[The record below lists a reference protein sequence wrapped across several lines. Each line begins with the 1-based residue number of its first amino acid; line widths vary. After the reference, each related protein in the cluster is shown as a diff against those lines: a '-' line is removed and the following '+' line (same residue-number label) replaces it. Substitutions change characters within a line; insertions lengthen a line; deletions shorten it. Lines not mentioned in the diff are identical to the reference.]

1 MIKTLTGGS
10 PAEQNADWRLLRVY
24 IHYRVFLALLLLGL
38 FALPSGRGI
47 VGDSNSL
54 LFLGSSVSY
63 CGFTLVG
70 LWLTRQPE
78 RDLVFQSLL
87 RLLIDIVALTLM
99 LHASGGLNPQFSML
113 FLVTVAAGN
122 IILTGRLGA
131 LVAAVAAISILYEQ
145 FYFAVSEDTGLSP
158 RLLMQTSL
166 LGLSFFA
173 VALFSQLIS
182 QRMRQ
187 SEALADQRA
196 EDIVGLQT
204 LNAQI
209 IQRMRTGIIVITEH
223 RRILLIN
230 DSARQLL
237 GVEDMPGLGQ
247 TLREISEQLE
257 AGFSAWWQNPT
268 LHQTPFRNSPTAPT
282 VSASFAGLG
291 EKSRN
296 RNVLIFLEDVAQM
309 AQQAQQL
316 KLVSLGRLA
325 ASIAHEV
332 RNPLG
337 AISHATQLLAESP
350 AITGPDHRLLEI
362 IQQHCL
368 RMNGIVENVL
378 QLSRRQSPTPQLFS
392 LESWLRSFAE
402 EFNSGRPQAALI
414 SIYCGVENL
423 QVRFDPEQL
432 YQVVANVVGNGLR
445 YSLQHMGREEIRLVA
460 GQVTQDD
467 LPYLDIIDS
476 GPGIPPSTR
485 DHLFEPFYT
494 TGNGGTGLGLYISR
508 ELCEANQARL
518 DCQGPERGGACFRI
532 TFAHPGRGSL
542 SPERGVQLTT
552 EF

>member
-1 MIKTLTGGS
+1 MIKSLNGN
-10 PAEQNADWRLLRVY
+10 PAEANADWRLLRVY
-24 IHYRVFLALLLLGL
+24 IHYRVFLSLLLLGL
-38 FALPSGRGI
+38 FALPSGKDI
-47 VGDSNSL
+47 VGGSNNL
-54 LFLGSSVSY
+54 LFLGSSIAY
-63 CGFTLVG
+63 CGFTLLG
-70 LWLTRQPE
+70 LWFTRRPE
-78 RDLVFQSLL
+78 RDLIFPSLL
-87 RLLIDIVALTLM
+87 RLLIDILALTLM

-113 FLVTVAAGN
+113 FLVTVATGN
-122 IILTGRLGA
+122 ILLTGRLGA
-131 LVAAVAAISILYEQ
+131 LVAAVAAFAILYEQ

-158 RLLMQTSL
+158 KILMQTSL

-173 VALFSQLIS
+173 LALFSQLIS

-187 SEALADQRA
+187 GEALADQRA

-209 IQRMRTGIIVITEH
+209 IQRMRTGIVVITED
-223 RRILLIN
+223 RVILLIN

-237 GVEDMPGLGQ
+237 GVEELPGLGQ
-247 TLREISEQLE
+247 TLREVSELLD
-257 AGFSAWWQNPT
+257 AGFNAWWQNPT
-268 LHQTPFRNSPTAPT
+268 LRHTPFRNNPTTPS
-282 VSASFAGLG
+282 VSASFAALG

-296 RNVLIFLEDVAQM
+296 HNVLIFLEDMAAM

-350 AITGPDHRLLEI
+350 VIAGPDHRLLEI
-362 IQQHCL
+362 IQQHCV

-378 QLSRRQSPTPQLFS
+378 QLSRRQSPTPQLFG
-392 LESWLRSFAE
+392 LEGWLQDFAE
-402 EFNSGRPQAALI
+402 EFNSGRAEPALI
-414 SIYCGVENL
+414 SIYCGVDGL

-432 YQVVANVVGNGLR
+432 YQVVANLVGNGLR
-445 YSLQHMGREEIRLVA
+445 YSLQHLGREEIRLVA

-467 LPYLDIIDS
+467 LPYLDVIDS
-476 GPGIPPSTR
+476 GPGIPPTTR
-485 DHLFEPFYT
+485 EHLFEPFYT

-518 DCQGPERGGACFRI
+518 DCQSPERSGACFRI
-532 TFAHPGRGSL
+532 TFAHPGRGS
-542 SPERGVQLTT
+542 
-552 EF
+552 

>member
-1 MIKTLTGGS
+1 MIKPLTATT
-10 PAEQNADWRLLRVY
+10 PAERDADWRLLRVY
-24 IHYRVFLALLLLGL
+24 IHYRVFLSLLLLGL
-38 FALPSGRGI
+38 FALPNGKAI
-47 VGDSNSL
+47 VGGSNSL

-63 CGFTLVG
+63 CGFTLLG
-70 LWLTRQPE
+70 LWFTRQPE
-78 RDLVFQSLL
+78 PDLIFQSLL
-87 RLLIDIVALTLM
+87 RLLIDIIALTLM

-122 IILTGRLGA
+122 ILLTGRLGA
-131 LVAAVAAISILYEQ
+131 FVAAVAAIAILYEQ

-158 RLLMQTSL
+158 KILMQTSL

-173 VALFSQLIS
+173 LALFSQLIS
-182 QRMRQ
+182 QRMRM

-209 IQRMRTGIIVITEH
+209 IQRMRTGIIVITES

-237 GVEDMPGLGQ
+237 GVEDLPGLGQ
-247 TLREISEQLE
+247 ALSEVSELLD
-257 AGFSAWWQNPT
+257 AGFNAWWQNPT
-268 LHQTPFRNSPTAPT
+268 LRHTPFRNNPSAPS
-282 VSASFAGLG
+282 VSASFAALG
-291 EKSRN
+291 ENIRN
-296 RNVLIFLEDVAQM
+296 HNVLIFLEDMAQM

-350 AITGPDHRLLEI
+350 VIVGPDHRLLEI

-392 LESWLRSFAE
+392 LEDWLRTFAD
-402 EFNSGRPQAALI
+402 EFNSGRAAPALL
-414 SIYCGVENL
+414 SIYCGIDNL

-432 YQVVANVVGNGLR
+432 YQVVANLVGNGLR
-445 YSLQHMGREEIRLVA
+445 YSLQHLGREEIRLVA

-485 DHLFEPFYT
+485 EHLFEPFYT
-494 TGNGGTGLGLYISR
+494 TENGGTGLGLYISR

-532 TFAHPGRGSL
+532 TFAHPGRGS
-542 SPERGVQLTT
+542 
-552 EF
+552 